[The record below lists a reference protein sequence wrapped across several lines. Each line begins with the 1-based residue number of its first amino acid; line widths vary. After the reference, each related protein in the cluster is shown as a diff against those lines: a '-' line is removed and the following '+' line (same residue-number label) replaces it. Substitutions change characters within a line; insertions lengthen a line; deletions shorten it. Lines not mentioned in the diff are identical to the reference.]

1 MSSATSK
8 ATSAAIANRSPFLVT
23 VRADATLNKR
33 FSAARRADAEAYVA
47 DMCARGIKARLEQ
60 LETSFQLRVRRQGV
74 PAQFITFDTF
84 EEAKQARLHI
94 EANLSVSIVRD
105 YAVAAKTTLRAILER
120 YVKEVVPMHKGAD
133 VERTRIRRLLR
144 DEAFVEKKLAALTTE
159 DLQDFITDRL
169 AEVAPATVDRELDVI
184 SQALRY
190 ADDVWKVAPV
200 ESPFKGL
207 RRPKY
212 FNERNRRLEQS
223 EELALI
229 EAARQDANPYIEPA
243 IILALETAMRRG
255 ELLKVAAS
263 DVSFERRC
271 LIARDTKNGRDRTV
285 PLSLNAMNVL
295 RGLID
300 SQDDEARETGQPLL
314 ALTPNAHKK
323 AYYERVLPRSGVQDF
338 HFHDLRHESISRLA
352 ESGRF
357 QLIELQAISG
367 HRDMRML
374 QRYAHLCSGQLA
386 QKMDELGLGTTT
398 RYVHRGRK
406 RTATKIEHVEG
417 CELMGLNDQRNLV
430 RWAEGPDAVEESS
443 ASRSSALVSAE
454 ISERRESNVIDFT
467 KYSSGAKRV

>member
-1 MSSATSK
+1 
-8 ATSAAIANRSPFLVT
+8 
-23 VRADATLNKR
+23 
-33 FSAARRADAEAYVA
+33 
-47 DMCARGIKARLEQ
+47 
-60 LETSFQLRVRRQGV
+60 
-74 PAQFITFDTF
+74 
-84 EEAKQARLHI
+84 
-94 EANLSVSIVRD
+94 
-105 YAVAAKTTLRAILER
+105 
-120 YVKEVVPMHKGAD
+120 
-133 VERTRIRRLLR
+133 
-144 DEAFVEKKLAALTTE
+144 
-159 DLQDFITDRL
+159 
-169 AEVAPATVDRELDVI
+169 
-184 SQALRY
+184 
-190 ADDVWKVAPV
+190 
-200 ESPFKGL
+200 
-207 RRPKY
+207 
-212 FNERNRRLEQS
+212 
-223 EELALI
+223 
-229 EAARQDANPYIEPA
+229 
-243 IILALETAMRRG
+243 
-255 ELLKVAAS
+255 
-263 DVSFERRC
+263 
-271 LIARDTKNGRDRTV
+271 
-285 PLSLNAMNVL
+285 MNVL